1 MQRGFGSFLYIQ
13 YYVTLWILL
22 QTNLCYKSFLC
33 IKFKQTYYYSSN
45 IVHYATVVF
54 NEFYFL
60 FCPYTTLQ
68 PRCRSLS
75 SDHRAFVI
83 RRFYAT
89 GESVTHSQQE
99 FCRHCKCS
107 AAWIDS
113 GWKYNFEMDAKYE
126 RNGISI
132 EKGISRKRSPSHF
145 TSNVTR
151 FNASL
156 QGTSGKMYFNQ
167 KCVIQ
172 AM

>member
-22 QTNLCYKSFLC
+22 QTNLCYKPFLC
-33 IKFKQTYYYSSN
+33 ITFKQTYYYSSN
-45 IVHYATVVF
+45 SVHYTTVVF
-54 NEFYFL
+54 NEHYFL

-75 SDHRAFVI
+75 SEHRAFVI

-89 GESVTHSQQE
+89 GESVTQSQQE
-99 FCRHCKCS
+99 FSHCKCS

-113 GWKYNFEMDAKYE
+113 GWKHNFEMDAKYE

-132 EKGISRKRSPSHF
+132 EKEISRKRSLNHF

-156 QGTSGKMYFNQ
+156 QGTSGKMYLIRSA
-167 KCVIQ
+167 VIQ